1 MLELFSVSKRIS
13 PVTVNTSIQKQLQQ
27 SQSVQFQ
34 NTNRINQT
42 TKQSVISQMGSTKR
56 QHPHQVHNYQT
67 KIVPQKRQGSPLT
80 SSSASSSKQR
90 ILSYN
95 AAVQVTRPPM
105 AKDVKFP
112 VVTHKEIQVEIVPSD
127 RGDEN
132 VDYYEIEF
140 KGRKTPNKYNVK
152 PSIKIVKLI
161 GLQSDTNYLIK
172 VFAVRKSSECFLN
185 L

>member
-1 MLELFSVSKRIS
+1 
-13 PVTVNTSIQKQLQQ
+13 
-27 SQSVQFQ
+27 
-34 NTNRINQT
+34 
-42 TKQSVISQMGSTKR
+42 
-56 QHPHQVHNYQT
+56 
-67 KIVPQKRQGSPLT
+67 
-80 SSSASSSKQR
+80 
-90 ILSYN
+90 
-95 AAVQVTRPPM
+95 M

>member
-1 MLELFSVSKRIS
+1 
-13 PVTVNTSIQKQLQQ
+13 
-27 SQSVQFQ
+27 
-34 NTNRINQT
+34 
-42 TKQSVISQMGSTKR
+42 
-56 QHPHQVHNYQT
+56 
-67 KIVPQKRQGSPLT
+67 
-80 SSSASSSKQR
+80 
-90 ILSYN
+90 
-95 AAVQVTRPPM
+95 M

-172 VFAVRKSSECFLN
+172 VFAVRKSSKSFRLFQINLLN
-185 L
+185 TFKSDPMPWCAQWKRHPCPEAVVVVQAAKCQM